1 MLVHQRVLPF
11 LASRVNQH
19 GKWPI
24 YRSDQPLKNADFPSP
39 TWRIHHH
46 SGVSPPN
53 FNSPSFLVTRF
64 GSVAKTTT
72 NHTGHG
78 IGWWIP
84 SRWADFLED
93 PAACHAWWSNCSS
106 NCSTWKNQWPCFFF
120 ISRCLS
126 SKNSGFPSPHRSMW
140 PQNTSKAIS
149 SNAVQCSIYILY
161 IYTYYIPEYTW
172 WLIPLSKWVIT
183 PVISGLTLLIPFIT
197 GVITHLLSGMSH
209 QVLFS

>member
-1 MLVHQRVLPF
+1 MLVHHRVLPF

-106 NCSTWKNQWPCFFF
+106 NCSTWKKPMAMFCFLYPDVCPPK
-120 ISRCLS
+120 IVDSHPPIAACDHKIPARQYPAMQHS
-126 SKNSGFPSPHRSMW
+126 
-140 PQNTSKAIS
+140 
-149 SNAVQCSIYILY
+149 AVYIYIYY
-161 IYTYYIPEYTW
+161 IYIHIIYQSI
-172 WLIPLSKWVIT
+172 LGGSSHLV
-183 PVISGLTLLIPFIT
+183 SGL
-197 GVITHLLSGMSH
+197 
-209 QVLFS
+209 